1 MVWDW
6 TPIIQTV
13 IYASIIIVGISTPM
27 KIILNSKVLKAK
39 ADTKKIETQAKFK
52 GKGLVATAMDL
63 IETGDQKQAQINHE
77 IQKLREQGVTDEQ
90 MGNLLM
96 EKKFVDLA
104 CHPVAKL
111 AGGPIIQ
118 IIAKTAKGFG
128 IDV

>member
-1 MVWDW
+1 MFDI
-6 TPIIQTV
+6 TPFLGIIYTV
-13 IYASIIIVGISTPM
+13 IGIGGVATVLKIV
-27 KIILNSKVLKAK
+27 LNSKALKIK
-39 ADTKKIETQAKFK
+39 AETKKVETQAKFK

-63 IETGDQKQAQINHE
+63 IETGDEKQAQINHE

-128 IDV
+128 IDI

>member
-1 MVWDW
+1 MFDI
-6 TPIIQTV
+6 TPYFGFIYLGIGLTGTGV
-13 IYASIIIVGISTPM
+13 ILKIV
-27 KIILNSKVLKAK
+27 LNSKVLKEKAAAKTVEAK
-39 ADTKKIETQAKFK
+39 ANAKFK

-63 IETGDQKQAQINHE
+63 IETGDEKQALLNNE

-118 IIAKTAKGFG
+118 IVAKAAKGFG
-128 IDV
+128 IDI

>member
-1 MVWDW
+1 MFDI
-6 TPIIQTV
+6 TPFLGI
-13 IYASIIIVGISTPM
+13 IYAVIGIGGVATVLKIV
-27 KIILNSKVLKAK
+27 LNSKALKIK
-39 ADTKKIETQAKFK
+39 AETKKVETQAKFK

-63 IETGDQKQAQINHE
+63 IETGDEKQAQINHE

-128 IDV
+128 IDI

>member
-1 MVWDW
+1 MFDISPYLGIVYA
-6 TPIIQTV
+6 V
-13 IYASIIIVGISTPM
+13 IGISGTAAVL
-27 KIILNSKVLKAK
+27 KIVLNSKALKIK
-39 ADTKKIETQAKFK
+39 AETKKVETQAKFK

-63 IETGDQKQAQINHE
+63 IETGDEKQAQINHE

-128 IDV
+128 IDI